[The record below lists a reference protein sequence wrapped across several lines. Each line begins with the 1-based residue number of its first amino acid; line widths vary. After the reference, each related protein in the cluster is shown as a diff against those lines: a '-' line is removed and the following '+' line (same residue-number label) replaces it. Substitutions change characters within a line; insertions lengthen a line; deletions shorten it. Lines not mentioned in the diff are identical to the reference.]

1 MTDRN
6 SKNVFSGEE
15 LRKIISLVSELE
27 NADSSKQKGIRKRL
41 RDIGLY
47 WSEVGRGMPY
57 TVTNLQRL
65 FEDGTLSLDEKTMG
79 ELSKIKIDSY
89 DYQSKKSGNNASLQS
104 PVEVKGRKKS
114 DEYYIIDLCDEI
126 LGLRALRQY
135 RFDFLRGDSGT
146 TLPVDAYYP
155 DLKLVIE
162 YNESQH
168 TVSTPF
174 FDNKLTVSGVPRGEQ
189 RRIYDM
195 RRREV
200 LPKHGIKLVTIL
212 YSDFGATKRL
222 ARNKLYDMTVIRN
235 ILYDAGIINK

>member
-1 MTDRN
+1 MTERN
-6 SKNVFSGEE
+6 SKTVFTGEE

-27 NADSSKQKGIRKRL
+27 NSERNKQKGIRQRI
-41 RDIGLY
+41 RNIGLY
-47 WSEVGRGMPY
+47 WKEVGRGMSY
-57 TVTNLQRL
+57 TVSNLQRL
-65 FEDGTLSLDEKTMG
+65 FEDGTLSLDDKTMD
-79 ELSKIKIDSY
+79 ELSKIKADSS
-89 DYQSKKSGNNASLQS
+89 DNQSKASENASLRF
-104 PVEVKGRKKS
+104 PVEMKGRKKS

-126 LGLRALRQY
+126 LGLTALRQY
-135 RFDFLRGDSGT
+135 RFDFLRGDRGT
-146 TLPVDAYYP
+146 PLPVDAYYP

-174 FDNKLTVSGVPRGEQ
+174 FDNRLTVSGVSRGEQ

-200 LPKHGIKLVTIL
+200 LPKHGIKLVTIS

-222 ARNKLYDMTVIRN
+222 AREKIDDMTVIRN
-235 ILYDAGIINK
+235 IRYDAGIINK